1 MHTPPAFS
9 PITRPAR
16 IPRAASGIEITHV
29 RGVIQGMVRKILM
42 RDLDPQAWGAF
53 LASLSPAGQDAIR
66 TEADEYDWVPLAGL
80 AEAVNHHPGGRQR
93 VHMVLEGSVFAEM
106 MMTDKHR
113 WMLKVMTPELMIGQA
128 PRIFSFY
135 HQGGKLTAEAI
146 GPGWATAMLRAKGPS
161 PAWFATLLPAWFK
174 RSLELSGGK
183 AVTVS
188 HALVERDSDLH
199 RYRFTWS

>member
-1 MHTPPAFS
+1 MNTPQPFS
-9 PITRPAR
+9 PLARPFKA
-16 IPRAASGIEITHV
+16 PRAGSGVELTHV

-42 RDLDPQAWGAF
+42 RDLDGEAWEAY
-53 LASLSPAGQDAIR
+53 LASLSPAAQEAIR
-66 TEADEYDWVPLAGL
+66 TVAGEYDWVPLASL

-93 VHMVLEGSVFAEM
+93 VHMVLEGSAFAEM

-135 HQGGKLTAEAI
+135 HLGGKLAVEDI
-146 GPGWATAMLRAKGPS
+146 GPGRASATLRARGPS

-174 RSLELSGGK
+174 RSLELSGAE
-183 AVTVS
+183 AVTVA
-188 HALVERDSDLH
+188 HAVVEGDADLH
-199 RYRFTWS
+199 RYRFTWK